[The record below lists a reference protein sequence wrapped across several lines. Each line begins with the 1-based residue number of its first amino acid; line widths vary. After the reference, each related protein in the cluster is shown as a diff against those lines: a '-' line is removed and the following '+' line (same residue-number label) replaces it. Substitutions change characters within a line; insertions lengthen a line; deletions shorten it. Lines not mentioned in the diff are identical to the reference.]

1 MRKILTSFAVVAGLV
16 LSTAAVAQGT
26 GSLAAGQGGPGS
38 SGMSQGNGV
47 TGAGSGGTSGAAPI
61 GHRQPR
67 AGEVPEEKNDI
78 NAIDSR
84 DAALDRALRSICRG
98 C

>member
-1 MRKILTSFAVVAGLV
+1 MRTILTGFAILAGLV
-16 LSTAAVAQGT
+16 LATAAVAQGT
-26 GSLAAGQGGPGS
+26 GTSTGGGGPAS
-38 SGMSQGNGV
+38 SGMSQGSGV
-47 TGAGSGGTSGAAPI
+47 TGAGSGAVVAPV

-67 AGEVPEEKNDI
+67 AGEVPEEKNDGL
-78 NAIDSR
+78 AVDPR

>member
-1 MRKILTSFAVVAGLV
+1 MRIFLTSFAITAGLV
-16 LSTAAVAQGT
+16 LATAAVAQGT
-26 GSLAAGQGGPGS
+26 GSPTGGGGPAT

-47 TGAGSGGTSGAAPI
+47 TGAGSGAVVAPV

-67 AGEVPEEKNDI
+67 AGDVPDEKNDGT
-78 NAIDSR
+78 AIDAH

>member
-1 MRKILTSFAVVAGLV
+1 MRTILTNLAVVATLV
-16 LSTAAVAQGT
+16 LATAAVAQGT
-26 GSLAAGQGGPGS
+26 GSSAGQGPAS
-38 SGMSQGNGV
+38 SSMSQGNGV
-47 TGAGSGGTSGAAPI
+47 TGAGGTNGVAPV

-67 AGEVPEEKNDI
+67 TADVPEEKTDVTNVDP
-78 NAIDSR
+78 R

>member
-1 MRKILTSFAVVAGLV
+1 MRKILTSFVASVALA
-16 LSTAAVAQGT
+16 TAALAQGT
-26 GSLAAGQGGPGS
+26 GSGAGQGSIPAS
-38 SGMSQGNGV
+38 TSQGNV
-47 TGAGSGGTSGAAPI
+47 SNASGGTSGAAPI

-67 AGEVPEEKNDI
+67 VADVPDEKNDI
-78 NAIDSR
+78 NVVDPR

>member
-1 MRKILTSFAVVAGLV
+1 MRKILTSFTIVASVALA
-16 LSTAAVAQGT
+16 TAAVAQGT
-26 GSLAAGQGGPGS
+26 GSSGTGPGS
-38 SGMSQGNGV
+38 MSAGTSQGNG
-47 TGAGSGGTSGAAPI
+47 ASGSGGTNGAAPI

-67 AGEVPEEKNDI
+67 VADVPDEKNDMT
-78 NAIDSR
+78 NVDPR

>member
-1 MRKILTSFAVVAGLV
+1 MRKILTSFAVVASLV
-16 LSTAAVAQGT
+16 LATAAVAQGT
-26 GSLAAGQGGPGS
+26 GSTAGQGGPGS

>member
-1 MRKILTSFAVVAGLV
+1 MRKILTSFAIVASVALA
-16 LSTAAVAQGT
+16 TAAVAQGT
-26 GSLAAGQGGPGS
+26 GSSGTGQGSMPAGA
-38 SGMSQGNGV
+38 SQGNGS
-47 TGAGSGGTSGAAPI
+47 TASGGTSGAAPI

-67 AGEVPEEKNDI
+67 VADVPDEKNDI
-78 NAIDSR
+78 NVVDPR